1 MRPVVLLLALPF
13 AFLTITGVA
22 FADVPRENPGKCKCS
37 TPGLPVQGS
46 MAGVMAGGGALLLFV
61 SRRRRPK

>member
-1 MRPVVLLLALPF
+1 MRRFALLLVLQFAL
-13 AFLTITGVA
+13 LTTSGVA
-22 FADVPRENPGKCKCS
+22 FADVPNSPGKCKCS
-37 TPGLPVQGS
+37 TPGMSTQGS